1 MANEV
6 DFRTTEPPTRP
17 KPSGQLAPMRILA
30 TFAVATLVLVCS
42 LAAQQQGPLPT
53 PPASATAQASP
64 PAQPAQAS
72 PAPAA
77 KAQNDSG
84 SISHEAPAIP
94 VEQII
99 QKFGER
105 ELEFKKERDNYT
117 YNQSFVVQVIDSD
130 GQVAG
135 EHRMNS
141 DILFTPDGKRYEKVT
156 SAPPPTLERAGMSL
170 SQQDLD
176 DVEHVQ
182 PFVLTTTD
190 LPKYDVKYA
199 GREQLDELSTY
210 VFDVA
215 PKKIEKNQRYFQGRI
230 WVDDKDL
237 NIVKSDGKAVP
248 DIIKKNNENIFPRFE
263 TFRENIEG
271 HYWFPTYTRADD
283 VLHFST
289 GPIHMRMTIRYA
301 NYKRFGATIKI
312 GNAVEL
318 KEDKKP
324 PTKP

>member
-1 MANEV
+1 MANE
-6 DFRTTEPPTRP
+6 FTSPINKLLRP
-17 KPSGQLAPMRILA
+17 VGAVLTL
-30 TFAVATLVLVCS
+30 AVAILVSS
-42 LAAQQQGPLPT
+42 LSAQQQGPLPA
-53 PPASATAQASP
+53 PPASPT
-64 PAQPAQAS
+64 AQPAPPPQPVAA
-72 PAPAA
+72 APAA
-77 KAQNDSG
+77 KPQSESG
-84 SISHEAPAIP
+84 TISHEPPSIP
-94 VEQII
+94 VDQII

-182 PFVLTTTD
+182 PFVLTSTD
-190 LPKYDVKYA
+190 LPKYDVKYV

-210 VFDVA
+210 LFDVA

-271 HYWFPTYTRADD
+271 HFWFPTYTRCDD

-312 GNAVEL
+312 GTPVEI

-324 PTKP
+324 PKP

>member
-1 MANEV
+1 M
-6 DFRTTEPPTRP
+6 
-17 KPSGQLAPMRILA
+17 
-30 TFAVATLVLVCS
+30 
-42 LAAQQQGPLPT
+42 
-53 PPASATAQASP
+53 
-64 PAQPAQAS
+64 
-72 PAPAA
+72 
-77 KAQNDSG
+77 
-84 SISHEAPAIP
+84 
-94 VEQII
+94 
-99 QKFGER
+99 
-105 ELEFKKERDNYT
+105 EFKKERDNYT
-117 YNQSFVVQVIDSD
+117 YNQSFVVQLIDSD

-182 PFVLTTTD
+182 PFVLTSTD
-190 LPKYDVKYA
+190 LPKYDVKYV

-312 GNAVEL
+312 GTPVEI

-324 PTKP
+324 PKP

>member
-1 MANEV
+1 MANG
-6 DFRTTEPPTRP
+6 FAFMTSKAPRR
-17 KPSGQLAPMRILA
+17 LAAALILA
-30 TFAVATLVLVCS
+30 TPLLASS
-42 LAAQQQGPLPT
+42 LDSQEKGPLPP
-53 PPASATAQASP
+53 PPASAASP
-64 PAQPAQAS
+64 PAPVSQPAAA
-72 PAPAA
+72 APTA
-77 KAQNDSG
+77 KTQNDSG
-84 SISHEAPAIP
+84 GISHEPPAIP

-99 QKFGER
+99 QKFGDR

-130 GQVAG
+130 DQVAG
-135 EHRMNS
+135 EYRMTS

-190 LPKYDVKYA
+190 LPKYDVKYV

-230 WVDDKDL
+230 WVYEKDL

-271 HYWFPTYTRADD
+271 NYWFPTYTRADD
-283 VLHFST
+283 VLHFSS
-289 GPIHMRMTIRYA
+289 GPIHMRMKIRYT
-301 NYKRFGATIKI
+301 NYKRFGATIRI
-312 GNAVEL
+312 GNPVEI
-318 KEDKKP
+318 KEEKKP
-324 PTKP
+324 PKP